1 MIHSP
6 SRKKK
11 KKKKRPTS
19 AVARK
24 SREEQLQKTIE
35 RSTTTATRQ
44 RPSSAN
50 PTRPVRGKRPA
61 LQQRTTNVNQLDSM
75 AHQPTK
81 ETRLKRRRRKR
92 PSTAGGS
99 RKVAQ
104 QSSSAT
110 IENKRKNNNNNDSI
124 GTGRNQRRPQSAA
137 AGLRKST
144 SSLNTRNNYSNHE
157 NEDVRTSFPPVKR
170 GRNGRNGRRGQENK
184 GGARVNGWMQTSVR
198 EAVPLYDALND
209 RYCPLYKPKNLLKG
223 KAGVPS
229 PGSNKHKMK
238 KWREKYNN
246 ELRQSISEN
255 MREVMNMKDTTL
267 QNSNNTNYDDENENH
282 HYDPEVVA
290 RTIRR
295 ERPTTNSSSSS
306 AVLKGI
312 HEGPSFP
319 FPDTAEENSI
329 MFQPPSANPNERDR
343 DRSTSNIT
351 FGAPP
356 PRPTM
361 DAATRNKIRGRSS
374 GHTASVSKTRSS
386 SLSMSSSSNHS
397 QHEVQVV
404 KAILHR
410 ERLVQMLRQAIGV
423 TQDPSFQSSNGNGTQ
438 SGTQGGKYSKRE
450 RAHNRV
456 YGKHCSFQF
465 LFPFPPSNLFHCV
478 CHVLP
483 YFKTPQQ
490 VFFLTQ

>member
-1 MIHSP
+1 HKEENNSKNNKLP
-6 SRKKK
+6 KRKEENNSKNNKLLKHKK
-11 KKKKRPTS
+11 ENNSKNNKLLKHK
-19 AVARK
+19 
-24 SREEQLQKTIE
+24 EE
-35 RSTTTATRQ
+35 
-44 RPSSAN
+44 N
-50 PTRPVRGKRPA
+50 
-61 LQQRTTNVNQLDSM
+61 NN
-75 AHQPTK
+75 
-81 ETRLKRRRRKR
+81 
-92 PSTAGGS
+92 
-99 RKVAQ
+99 
-104 QSSSAT
+104 
-110 IENKRKNNNNNDSI
+110 KNNNNASI

-184 GGARVNGWMQTSVR
+184 GGARVNSWMQTSVR
-198 EAVPLYDALND
+198 EAVPSYDALND

-267 QNSNNTNYDDENENH
+267 QNSNTNYDDENENQ

-343 DRSTSNIT
+343 STSNIT

-361 DAATRNKIRGRSS
+361 DAATRNRIRGRSS
-374 GHTASVSKTRSS
+374 GHPQQQTTTTSTASVSKTRSS

-438 SGTQGGKYSKRE
+438 SGTQGGKYSKRK
-450 RAHNRV
+450 RA
-456 YGKHCSFQF
+456 C
-465 LFPFPPSNLFHCV
+465 
-478 CHVLP
+478 
-483 YFKTPQQ
+483 
-490 VFFLTQ
+490 

>member
-6 SRKKK
+6 SIRKKK

-50 PTRPVRGKRPA
+50 PTRPIRGKRPA
-61 LQQRTTNVNQLDSM
+61 LQQRTTNVNQLNSM

-81 ETRLKRRRRKR
+81 DTRLKRRRRKR

-110 IENKRKNNNNNDSI
+110 IENKRKNNNNNNNNASI

-184 GGARVNGWMQTSVR
+184 SGARVNSWMQTSVR
-198 EAVPLYDALND
+198 EAVPSYDALND

-267 QNSNNTNYDDENENH
+267 QNSNNTNYDDENENQ

-343 DRSTSNIT
+343 STSNIT

-361 DAATRNKIRGRSS
+361 DAATRNRIRGRSS
-374 GHTASVSKTRSS
+374 GHPQQQTTTTSTASVSKTRPS

-438 SGTQGGKYSKRE
+438 SGTQGGKYSKRK
-450 RAHNRV
+450 RACNRV

-465 LFPFPPSNLFHCV
+465 LFPLPPSNLFHCV
-478 CHVLP
+478 CHVLLL
-483 YFKTPQQ
+483 F
-490 VFFLTQ
+490 